1 MHSQPERDVDMYKEM
16 QIQAI
21 QKMEH
26 QLKKQVSVEIV
37 AKTQSDFI
45 FNATEIAKNDSYR
58 IRSGNPDCKK

>member
-1 MHSQPERDVDMYKEM
+1 MHSQPERDVDMYKET

-37 AKTQSDFI
+37 AKPKAILFLMPLKLLKMTLI
-45 FNATEIAKNDSYR
+45 
-58 IRSGNPDCKK
+58 G